1 MLYSSSLRIA
11 AIAIVACGLLPSR
24 VQAGPLI
31 DWLFGRN
38 KQPPAYAVG
47 APAPVGTA
55 NPYAMAYGAY
65 QPNNPN
71 PYAANYGAYPLG
83 NFPSSGVAAPGFAAP
98 GFAAPSIASAAPTG
112 AMPGYA
118 ANYGAYYGSSLPV
131 IGPAGAGYR
140 TQMPSGITAA
150 TMPGTAMQGT
160 AMPGMMP
167 GTVAPTLSYVPNFNS
182 YANRAAVTYYRPMLT
197 TDPNTGAQVVA
208 MAPCTSYEYQT
219 QRVPTFGRSA
229 LFGSAAPP
237 VASPTA
243 PAFPTYT
250 LPSGGIPIAGS
261 TPSVLQPTLRSYGTY
276 AAPPPMYSTYQPQM
290 GQPQMGQPQGAVP
303 GMYPTAPLGNTPYYG
318 SNSGGSCGTFQ
329 SPSTV
334 PGLVAPQGPATGYPS
349 PGYASPGF
357 SNPGFSNPSYPAPG
371 SPAPGYSV
379 PNFQSP
385 SDSGPGVYPP
395 PSGMPSADP
404 AADSPPTLPPS
415 FPTNTSNQ
423 TYLRPQ
429 VQGIVRQPLRSELPR
444 DSNQQVGSSSSN
456 PPVTPPTEAPSL
468 MTPIPVPHGFEE
480 RPRWNPGLL
489 QEGDMTARRP
499 AGDERMAVAGQSK
512 AIHWA
517 SFETDSRSA
526 NKVEVVGNDEGLTL
540 APSYNDNLAPS
551 FNSNNRDN
559 NIGSTWPSLENRAT
573 QPAAQPTNG
582 LRSMQLSSPTV
593 PPPSHRQG
601 TQLPAGQ
608 LPAGQGQPTQ
618 SQPVQRQYDNT
629 GWEVAR

>member
-1 MLYSSSLRIA
+1 MLHSSSLRIA

-71 PYAANYGAYPLG
+71 PYAANYGAY
-83 NFPSSGVAAPGFAAP
+83 
-98 GFAAPSIASAAPTG
+98 
-112 AMPGYA
+112 
-118 ANYGAYYGSSLPV
+118 YGSSLPV

-150 TMPGTAMQGT
+150 SMPGTAMQGT
-160 AMPGMMP
+160 AMQGMMP

-182 YANRAAVTYYRPMLT
+182 SANRAAVTYYRPMLT

-318 SNSGGSCGTFQ
+318 SNSGGSCGAFQ

-334 PGLVAPQGPATGYPS
+334 PGLVAPQGPASGYPS

-371 SPAPGYSV
+371 YSV
-379 PNFQSP
+379 PSFPSP

-415 FPTNTSNQ
+415 FPTNASNQ

-429 VQGIVRQPLRSELPR
+429 VQGVVRQPLRSELPR

-517 SFETDSRSA
+517 SFENDSRSA
-526 NKVEVVGNDEGLTL
+526 NKVEVLGNDEGLTL
-540 APSYNDNLAPS
+540 APSYNDNRAPS

-559 NIGSTWPSLENRAT
+559 NNSNTWPSLENRAT
-573 QPAAQPTNG
+573 QPTVQPTNG
-582 LRSMQLSSPTV
+582 LRSMQLSSPAV

-601 TQLPAGQ
+601 TQLPA
-608 LPAGQGQPTQ
+608 AQGQPIQ
-618 SQPVQRQYDNT
+618 RQPVQRKFDNT

>member
-1 MLYSSSLRIA
+1 MLKSSSLRIA

-24 VQAGPLI
+24 AQAGPLI

-47 APAPVGTA
+47 APAPVGGAT
-55 NPYAMAYGAY
+55 PYAMAYGAY
-65 QPNNPN
+65 PPNNPN
-71 PYAANYGAYPLG
+71 PYAANYG
-83 NFPSSGVAAPGFAAP
+83 
-98 GFAAPSIASAAPTG
+98 T
-112 AMPGYA
+112 
-118 ANYGAYYGSSLPV
+118 YYGSSLPV

-140 TQMPSGITAA
+140 MQMPSGITAA
-150 TMPGTAMQGT
+150 TMPSSMPSTAMPGT

-167 GTVAPTLSYVPNFNS
+167 STVAPTLSYVPNFNS

-229 LFGSAAPP
+229 LYGSTAPA
-237 VASPTA
+237 VAIPTA

-261 TPSVLQPTLRSYGTY
+261 TPSVLQPTLQSYGTY
-276 AAPPPMYSTYQPQM
+276 AAAPVYSTYQPQM
-290 GQPQMGQPQGAVP
+290 GQPPMGQIQGAVP

-318 SNSGGSCGTFQ
+318 SNSGGSCGAFQ

-334 PGLVAPQGPATGYPS
+334 PGLVAPQGPTTSYPS
-349 PGYASPGF
+349 PGLA
-357 SNPGFSNPSYPAPG
+357 NPSYPAPG
-371 SPAPGYSV
+371 SPAPAYSV
-379 PNFQSP
+379 PSFPSP
-385 SDSGPGVYPP
+385 SDSGPGIYPP
-395 PSGMPSADP
+395 PGGRPSADP

-415 FPTNTSNQ
+415 FPTNASNH

-429 VQGIVRQPLRSELPR
+429 VQGIVRQPLRSDLPR
-444 DSNQQVGSSSSN
+444 DNNQQVGSSSSN
-456 PPVTPPTEAPSL
+456 PPVISPSDAPSL

-489 QEGDMTARRP
+489 QEGDMTARHP

-512 AIHWA
+512 AIRWA
-517 SFETDSRSA
+517 SFETDSRSS
-526 NKVEVVGNDEGLTL
+526 NKVEVVGHDEGLSLT
-540 APSYNDNLAPS
+540 PSYNNNRAPS
-551 FNSNNRDN
+551 FNSNHRDN
-559 NIGSTWPSLENRAT
+559 SNSSSWPSLENAAI
-573 QPAAQPTNG
+573 QPGEQPTVQPTNG
-582 LRSMQLSSPTV
+582 LRSMRLSSPAV
-593 PPPSHRQG
+593 PPQSHRQA
-601 TQLPAGQ
+601 TQGHA
-608 LPAGQGQPTQ
+608 AQGQPTQ
-618 SQPVQRQYDNT
+618 RHPVQRQYDNT